1 MTRVVWHTCV
11 YFSTGLQKC
20 IRLGLEKK
28 KTRNESLTHGRVRPQ
43 YKLHTNPTVPFP
55 HLYTQPHSKSN
66 WLHLQNPN
74 NSHHLVQ
81 ATIISCLDNCSS
93 FLLPFP
99 VPRIWPGGPLEPH
112 LKPLFPSFSPSN
124 MPSLVLYTGHC
135 ISCLG
140 QSPWLFTWLALS
152 HYWDFSLIWRASWSP
167 LLTRPPLCTPSHD
180 PVLLFSEHL
189 SLCKISVFL

>member
-99 VPRIWPGGPLEPH
+99 VPRDLAGRTFRTSSETTLPFFL
-112 LKPLFPSFSPSN
+112 SFKHAKL
-124 MPSLVLYTGHC
+124 SLVYRALHLL
-135 ISCLG
+135 LG
-140 QSPWLFTWLALS
+140 TV
-152 HYWDFSLIWRASWSP
+152 SLTLHMVGSFP
-167 LLTRPPLCTPSHD
+167 LLRFQLNMAG
-180 PVLLFSEHL
+180 LLITLADTSSTMH
-189 SLCKISVFL
+189 SVT